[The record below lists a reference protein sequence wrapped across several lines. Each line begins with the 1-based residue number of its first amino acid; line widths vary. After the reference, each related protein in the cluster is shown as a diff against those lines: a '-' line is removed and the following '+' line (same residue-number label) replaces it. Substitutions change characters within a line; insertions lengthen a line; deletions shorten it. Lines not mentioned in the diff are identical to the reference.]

1 MDPGNI
7 NVYVFVSILS
17 VLIVV
22 VVSVTIGLYFC
33 LKAMQKREIEKRE
46 KYLESIKALVLATST
61 VADATTRVQDIQL

>member
-33 LKAMQKREIEKRE
+33 LKEMQKREIEKRE
-46 KYLESIKALVLATST
+46 RYLESIKALVLATST

>member
-33 LKAMQKREIEKRE
+33 LKEMKKREIEKRE